1 MATDRSVAD
10 VTYNAAH
17 GAEYIDARNQ
27 RWRVTLERRAP
38 SDIRG
43 RVSLVRAEP
52 MTDGWIP
59 ASAVDCGVVVPGL
72 RAVAK

>member
-1 MATDRSVAD
+1 MATDRPVAE
-10 VTYNAAH
+10 VTRGARH
-17 GAEYIDARNQ
+17 GAVYVDARNQ
-27 RWRVTLERRAP
+27 RWRVTLEHRAP
-38 SDIRG
+38 GDGRG

-72 RAVAK
+72 RAVAG

>member
-1 MATDRSVAD
+1 MATDRPVAD
-10 VTYNAAH
+10 VTRGAVH
-17 GAEYIDARNQ
+17 GAEYVDARGH

-38 SDIRG
+38 GDARG
-43 RVSLVRAEP
+43 RVALVRAEP